1 MMQAFLAKK
10 LFQRFRQVAVAT
22 VHCSFERNASQLA
35 ARKRRSSGK
44 WMKYFSAPDH
54 IARAIHAEIYRCW
67 DRALV
72 QMSPVANISINV
84 DSNDGFSVNGSFV
97 SYNG

>member
-1 MMQAFLAKK
+1 MMQAFLVKK

-35 ARKRRSSGK
+35 ACKRCSSGK
-44 WMKYFSAPDH
+44 LMKYFSAPDH
-54 IARAIHAEIYRCW
+54 IARAIHSEIYRCW
-67 DRALV
+67 DSALV

-84 DSNDGFSVNGSFV
+84 DSNLDFL
-97 SYNG
+97 